1 MRISTQTPTYQPV
14 SQPRRASSG
23 SGSFGE
29 QLDIAA
35 RRGGDQLEVS
45 TAGAAWQNARE
56 MEPSPYLKL
65 LYSYDAWKAKQPPR
79 DLPDSWGPTEENLA
93 YLKEHYSGDLS
104 WEERVDALETME
116 QMGVITEDQK
126 YEALEGE
133 GAKVGP
139 PLNIHD
145 QDEMKRVLV
154 PQMEQAI
161 KNYHAYKRGG
171 WDACFQDRPI
181 GSFKTADDLFSWLD
195 NLLESES

>member
-1 MRISTQTPTYQPV
+1 MRISNQTPTYQPV

-23 SGSFGE
+23 SGAFGK

-35 RRGGDQLEVS
+35 RKGGDQLEVS
-45 TAGAAWQNARE
+45 TAGAPWQNARK
-56 MEPSPYLKL
+56 MELSPYLKL
-65 LYSYDAWKAKQPPR
+65 LCSYDAWKAKQPPR

-133 GAKVGP
+133 RAKGGP
-139 PLNIHD
+139 ALNIHD
-145 QDEMKRVLV
+145 QDEMRRVLV
-154 PQMEQAI
+154 PQMEKAI
-161 KNYHAYKRGG
+161 KTYHTYKKGG
-171 WDACFQDRPI
+171 WDACFQDRPV
-181 GSFKTADDLFSWLD
+181 GGFKTADDLFSWLH